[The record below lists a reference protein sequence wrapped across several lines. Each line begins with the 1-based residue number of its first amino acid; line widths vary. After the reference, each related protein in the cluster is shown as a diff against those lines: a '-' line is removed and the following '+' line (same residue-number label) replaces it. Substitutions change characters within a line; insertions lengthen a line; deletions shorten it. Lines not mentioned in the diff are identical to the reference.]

1 MECGTTPYD
10 VAILLGMLKVG
21 QLHLGIQIGVLDIWP
36 AFFKCGCEV
45 VWEKFGRCAESLA
58 RSDPAGSF

>member
-1 MECGTTPYD
+1 M
-10 VAILLGMLKVG
+10 
-21 QLHLGIQIGVLDIWP
+21 HLGVQSGVLDIWP
-36 AFFKCGCEV
+36 VLFKCVCEV